1 MDASS
6 SLTVRIKAHA
16 RALGFDLVGIAP
28 ARPPEHWTF
37 FLDWVAQG
45 FAGEMGYLE
54 RNLERR
60 GDPAQVLPGVRSILC
75 VGMNYNTGEEG
86 TGSGL
91 KGRIAR
97 YARGDDYHEVLKD
110 RLFRLLDFIR
120 AEGGPEVEGR
130 VYVDTGPVLER
141 EVAARAGVGWFG
153 KHTGLIHK
161 RAGSWLLLGEILLT
175 AELDYDTPALD
186 HCGTCTRCI
195 DACPT
200 GAILEPYVLD
210 SRKCIS
216 YLTIEVK
223 GAIPVEMR
231 AQMGDWVFGCDVCQE
246 VCPWN
251 RKAPATE
258 EGAFTAREGLEA
270 PDLVELLKMD
280 QATFGVR
287 FKGSPIKRTKRRG
300 LLRNAAVAM
309 GNSGDRRAVPALV
322 EALSDGEPLVR
333 GHAAWALGRL
343 GGEEARGALE
353 AALSRE
359 GDAEARGEIERALE
373 AMVDRR
379 RIKMAKTSLDK
390 DILEEINK
398 LGIEDQ
404 HRVLTF
410 VRSLAGPTLKGIS
423 GKELLQFSGF
433 IDKKDLQEMEEAIE
447 KGCEQV
453 NLDEW

>member
-1 MDASS
+1 M
-6 SLTVRIKAHA
+6 
-16 RALGFDLVGIAP
+16 
-28 ARPPEHWTF
+28 
-37 FLDWVAQG
+37 
-45 FAGEMGYLE
+45 
-54 RNLERR
+54 
-60 GDPAQVLPGVRSILC
+60 
-75 VGMNYNTGEEG
+75 
-86 TGSGL
+86 
-91 KGRIAR
+91 
-97 YARGDDYHEVLKD
+97 
-110 RLFRLLDFIR
+110 
-120 AEGGPEVEGR
+120 
-130 VYVDTGPVLER
+130 
-141 EVAARAGVGWFG
+141 
-153 KHTGLIHK
+153 
-161 RAGSWLLLGEILLT
+161 
-175 AELDYDTPALD
+175 
-186 HCGTCTRCI
+186 
-195 DACPT
+195 
-200 GAILEPYVLD
+200 
-210 SRKCIS
+210 
-216 YLTIEVK
+216 
-223 GAIPVEMR
+223 
-231 AQMGDWVFGCDVCQE
+231 
-246 VCPWN
+246 
-251 RKAPATE
+251 
-258 EGAFTAREGLEA
+258 
-270 PDLVELLKMD
+270 
-280 QATFGVR
+280 
-287 FKGSPIKRTKRRG
+287 
-300 LLRNAAVAM
+300 
-309 GNSGDRRAVPALV
+309 PALV